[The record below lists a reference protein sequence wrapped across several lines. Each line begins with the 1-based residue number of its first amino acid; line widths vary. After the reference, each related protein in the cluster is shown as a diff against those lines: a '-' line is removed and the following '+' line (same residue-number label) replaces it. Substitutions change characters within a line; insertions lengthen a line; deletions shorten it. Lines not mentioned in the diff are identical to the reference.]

1 MIAFNNIGA
10 IRRISAATEFPFVAG
25 FDTCI
30 ANVSTDGR
38 ILGGAFFTNY
48 TGKGG
53 SAQVHWA
60 GFYQNWLTP
69 TLLRTICDYAY
80 NTLCVSKIVGI
91 IPACSSKG
99 LSLSRRL
106 GFREE
111 CIIDGMFTY
120 EGKSVPAIVLSLTRA
135 ECKYLRG

>member
-111 CIIDGMFTY
+111 CKIDGMFTY